1 LIGSR
6 PSDST
11 SASDCSILSATT
23 ARPTG
28 Q

>member
-28 Q
+28 